1 MGAGSSCPKDF
12 DQGTGFS
19 CHHQCPDQFKYVQQ
33 QNPLSE
39 SCVYI
44 SNNEFSFHLKGL
56 PIPNPKQPEP
66 IAFEQERKRVKD
78 EVANILNNL
87 PVVDTIGNLKK
98 DEEKR
103 IIDHEAIQ
111 TEYAAFSSA
120 AGAANDIKNTSD
132 SLRVMRPKTAPDS
145 DYERERQAILNI
157 IKHKLIVIQVALFTV
172 VICLIEYLVIPAS
185 YVHGVALLTLC
196 VGGAVGIYLSSI

>member
-1 MGAGSSCPKDF
+1 MGAGSSCPKGF

-44 SNNEFSFHLKGL
+44 SDNEFSFHLKEL
-56 PIPNPKQPEP
+56 SIPNPKQPEP
-66 IAFEQERKRVKD
+66 IQFEQERKRVQD

-87 PVVDTIGNLKK
+87 PVVDTVGNLKK

-103 IIDHEAIQ
+103 VIDHDAIKTQ
-111 TEYAAFSSA
+111 YAAFSSV
-120 AGAANDIKNTSD
+120 AGAAKDIKDTSD

-145 DYERERQAILNI
+145 DYEKERQGILNI
-157 IKHKLIVIQVALFTV
+157 IRHKLIVIQIALFTI
-172 VICLIEYLVIPAS
+172 VICLIEYLVIPVK
-185 YVHGVALLTLC
+185 YVHGVALLTIC
-196 VGGAVGIYLSSI
+196 TGAAVGIYLSNI